1 MATTGFKLPGFTAY
15 VDRVKNVTAREAAE
29 LIVEELQNE
38 GPTWTGE
45 FRNNWVIVTGTGK
58 RINAT
63 KESSYSVKERKFPS
77 VESRKVIVAPKLK
90 GRKNNGYT
98 IGNIMSYRDIALD
111 LDPSY
116 ARTTNK
122 KNNTAPKDW
131 YIDFVEGGKLRNVL
145 EAATLK
151 AANNPTIKG
160 FKGGSIATRFS

>member
-1 MATTGFKLPGFTAY
+1 MATTGFKLPGFTTY
-15 VDRVKNVTAREAAE
+15 VERIKNVTAKEAAE

-38 GPTWTGE
+38 GPAWTGE

-63 KESSYSVKERKFPS
+63 KERKFPS

-131 YIDFVEGGKLRNVL
+131 YINFVEGGKLRNVL

>member
-1 MATTGFKLPGFTAY
+1 
-15 VDRVKNVTAREAAE
+15 
-29 LIVEELQNE
+29 
-38 GPTWTGE
+38 
-45 FRNNWVIVTGTGK
+45 
-58 RINAT
+58 
-63 KESSYSVKERKFPS
+63 
-77 VESRKVIVAPKLK
+77 
-90 GRKNNGYT
+90 
-98 IGNIMSYRDIALD
+98 MSYRDIALD